1 MTIARSNL
9 QQAITLG
16 QQLDEVTAAIAAV
29 NGGGAIMAIIVSDP
43 TVTPTVARTIS
54 GLNFT
59 PANLVTLLTARQ
71 TALQNALTAL
81 GVS

>member
-1 MTIARSNL
+1 MTTRANL
-9 QQAITLG
+9 QQAVTLG

-29 NGGGAIMAIIVSDP
+29 SGGGAIVAIVVSDP
-43 TVTPTVARTIS
+43 TVTPAVARTVS

-59 PANLVTLLTARQ
+59 PVNLVTLLTARQ
-71 TALQNALTAL
+71 TAIQNALTAL